1 MQRTLLLSALFIGPV
16 ALTAQET
23 VHISTN
29 AQNSDQVFYQLAS
42 GTETVRPV
50 AEWDLAFEI
59 SGITSTVRVNAAKG
73 LRIFHV
79 GPITDW
85 DAVTTPDEDAWT
97 EIHDSE
103 TAWSEGALSY
113 GADEDGNMGWGTY
126 NTLSHIISGTQMY
139 AILMADGMT
148 WKKLRIDGLV
158 GGTYHFTYA
167 DLDGSNEQNATLAK
181 SGFSGRN
188 FGYWDLTQHTSV
200 DREPASADW
209 DLLFTKYMSDL
220 GAMWYGVAGVLQN
233 TGVQVAQLDGVDPLT
248 VEAVAAE
255 GQYSSAINIIG
266 SDWKTLSGFS
276 YVIVPDRA
284 YFVKAKNGAL
294 WKLVFTDYSGSAT
307 GVMTFTQEL
316 VSAVGVDEIAGRNGQ
331 VGVYPNP
338 ASGVVDLLLDLPADQ
353 ATVRIVD
360 MGGQVV
366 RTEPFTGTG
375 MLTVRTIDLSGLPA
389 GAYVVQATHAAG
401 VATARLIVQ

>member
-42 GTETVRPV
+42 GTKTVRPLG
-50 AEWDLAFEI
+50 EWDLAFEI
-59 SGITSTVRVNAAKG
+59 SGITSTVRVNTAKG
-73 LRIFHV
+73 DRIFHV
-79 GPITDW
+79 GPISEW
-85 DAVTTPDEDAWT
+85 DAVTAVDEDAWT
-97 EIHDSE
+97 ELHDSE
-103 TAWSEGALSY
+103 TAWSEGALSF
-113 GADEDGNMGWGTY
+113 GSDEDGNMGWGTY
-126 NTLSHIISGTQMY
+126 SPFTHIITGTQMY
-139 AILMADGMT
+139 AIQLADGVT
-148 WKKLRIDGLV
+148 WKKLRIDGLMSGV
-158 GGTYHFTYA
+158 YHFTYA
-167 DLDGSNEQNATLAK
+167 DIDGSNEQNVSLAK

-220 GAMWYGVAGVLQN
+220 GVMWYGVAGVLHN

-248 VEAVAAE
+248 VEAVAA
-255 GQYSSAINIIG
+255 GGLYSSAINTIG
-266 SDWKTLSGFS
+266 SDWKTLSGFT
-276 YVIVPDRA
+276 YEIVADRA

-294 WKLVFTDYSGSAT
+294 WKLVFTGYSGSST

-316 VSAVGVDEIAGRNGQ
+316 VSAVGVEEIAGRNGQ
-331 VGVYPNP
+331 LALYPNP
-338 ASGVVDLLLDLPADQ
+338 ASGQVHLLLDVPADR
-353 ATVRIVD
+353 ATVRIMD

-366 RTEPFTGTG
+366 RTEAFTGTG
-375 MLTVRTIDLSGLPA
+375 TLSVRTIDLNGLPA
-389 GAYVVQATHAAG
+389 GAYVVQAAHAAG

>member
-1 MQRTLLLSALFIGPV
+1 
-16 ALTAQET
+16 
-23 VHISTN
+23 
-29 AQNSDQVFYQLAS
+29 
-42 GTETVRPV
+42 
-50 AEWDLAFEI
+50 
-59 SGITSTVRVNAAKG
+59 
-73 LRIFHV
+73 
-79 GPITDW
+79 
-85 DAVTTPDEDAWT
+85 
-97 EIHDSE
+97 
-103 TAWSEGALSY
+103 Y

-316 VSAVGVDEIAGRNGQ
+316 VS
-331 VGVYPNP
+331 
-338 ASGVVDLLLDLPADQ
+338 
-353 ATVRIVD
+353 
-360 MGGQVV
+360 
-366 RTEPFTGTG
+366 
-375 MLTVRTIDLSGLPA
+375 
-389 GAYVVQATHAAG
+389 
-401 VATARLIVQ
+401 